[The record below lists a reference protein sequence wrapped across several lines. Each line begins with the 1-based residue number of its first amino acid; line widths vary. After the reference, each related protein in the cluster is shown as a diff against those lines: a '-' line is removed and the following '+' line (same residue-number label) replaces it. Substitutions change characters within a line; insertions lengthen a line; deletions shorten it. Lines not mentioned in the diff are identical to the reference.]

1 MGKRRQRERREPKK
15 EPAGSGR
22 RIGWYVLAACAAVLA
37 VALPGPLLRLHG
49 DRWVGQV
56 QEADTA
62 YYSRQLEAYTGELDL
77 YRKLLLLSGRWEAER
92 TLVDQGNPWPEWS
105 EETVETD
112 AAGAPI
118 QQEEFL
124 YSDVWW
130 EEWGPRRNV
139 IGSVEERLRMVLY
152 EYGIEMMVDQQDSLL
167 EVYRLEDSRFRKY
180 EFSYYVYQCF
190 VTLVPEGTGTVGEG
204 IVEEICLL
212 LDAET
217 GMILELD
224 WGPQGAGLLREMM
237 PDRMSDGGLLLAL
250 MSVNEGGYQNDAV
263 MNQPDTAYWIPLHPE
278 ESLAVQ
284 NRWVSPQAENPGEYY
299 AWVYQ
304 VDADGARFYAGLPWT
319 G

>member
-1 MGKRRQRERREPKK
+1 MGKRRQGEKREPKK
-15 EPAGSGR
+15 GPAGSRR
-22 RIGWYVLAACAAVLA
+22 RIVWYALAACAAVLA
-37 VALPGPLLRLHG
+37 VVLPGPLLRLHG

-62 YYSRQLEAYTGELDL
+62 YYSRQLESYTGELDL

-105 EETVETD
+105 AETVETD
-112 AAGAPI
+112 AAGG
-118 QQEEFL
+118 QQEGLPE
-124 YSDVWW
+124 SEAWR
-130 EEWGPRRNV
+130 EAWGPRRDTAV
-139 IGSVEERLRMVLY
+139 LAEDRLRMVLY
-152 EYGIEMMVDQQDSLL
+152 EYGITLVVDQQDSWLA
-167 EVYRLEDSRFRKY
+167 EYRLEDSRFQKY

-217 GMILELD
+217 GMILGLD

-237 PDRMSDGGLLLAL
+237 PDPMSDGGLLLAL
-250 MSVNEGGYQNDAV
+250 MSVKEGGYQNDAV

-304 VDADGARFYAGLPWT
+304 VDADGARSYAGLPWT